1 MEKIDFSKVE
11 MRSYIDS
18 EGFYPVTIRSYS
30 TGTSEFKGTPF
41 IKFTCVA
48 DDGASIDTS
57 FYLTEKS
64 LWRYKKFMTILGF
77 EVNSLLD
84 PEDLAKTAV
93 GKRFIA
99 TVKRKAPSID
109 PATGE
114 EIESKYFEV
123 TDFARESD
131 RNSSEEVPF

>member
-18 EGFYPVTIRSYS
+18 EGFYPVSIRSYS
-30 TGTSEFKGTPF
+30 VETNEYSGNKY
-41 IKFTCVA
+41 IKFNCVT
-48 DDGASIDTS
+48 DTGKSIDMK

-77 EVNSLLD
+77 EVNGLLD

-93 GKRFIA
+93 GKRFVA
-99 TVKRKAPSID
+99 TVKRRAPSID

-131 RNSSEEVPF
+131 RNSSEEIPF

>member
-30 TGTSEFKGTPF
+30 VETNEYRGNKY
-41 IKFTCVA
+41 IKFNCVT
-48 DDGASIDTS
+48 DTGKSIDMK

-77 EVNSLLD
+77 EVNGLLD

-93 GKRFIA
+93 GKRFVA
-99 TVKRKAPSID
+99 TVKRQAPKIY